1 MHFKVRHTTK
11 FEKVRAFTPR
21 GARRSVACMASATRK
36 PRTPLSSPSRRR
48 RSFSL
53 RRSSTRSSLQ
63 PGAVRFLFDGQR
75 INPHQTLKRCASL
88 PASAPRQIF
97 AARKMHSHRANFGS
111 RPRLPRVSILSSLNP
126 QLDMEDGDSID
137 AMMEQVG
144 GCQDDNL
151 RTART

>member
-21 GARRSVACMASATRK
+21 GARADPSPARRVRRGN
-36 PRTPLSSPSRRR
+36 PRTSPLLTLPLTSSHRLPPQIFNAFCSRK
-48 RSFSL
+48 
-53 RRSSTRSSLQ
+53 SLQ

-75 INPHQTLKRCASL
+75 INPHQTPKEVRAPSPLRARSHLARAGNRNPCTGCQLSDPSSFAHAS
-88 PASAPRQIF
+88 PS
-97 AARKMHSHRANFGS
+97 S
-111 RPRLPRVSILSSLNP
+111 LSSPTP

-144 GCQDDNL
+144 G
-151 RTART
+151 R